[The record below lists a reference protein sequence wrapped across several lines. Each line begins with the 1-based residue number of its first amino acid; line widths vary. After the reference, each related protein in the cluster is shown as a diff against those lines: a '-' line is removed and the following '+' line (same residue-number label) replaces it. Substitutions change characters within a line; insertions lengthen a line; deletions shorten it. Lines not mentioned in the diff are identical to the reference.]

1 MHELNRIANQL
12 AELTGWLKAQNEASS
27 AERLAR
33 QQG

>member
-1 MHELNRIANQL
+1 MKEIYAMALQL
-12 AELTGWLKAQNEASS
+12 AELIGYMKAQREASS